1 MTGQEKGWPFNRSD
15 SMGGFD
21 CTSKKENYM
30 YIVRSETISKL
41 KWFYQAVEYS
51 KQYPLYLVCYTL

>member
-1 MTGQEKGWPFNRSD
+1 
-15 SMGGFD
+15 MGRFD
-21 CTSKKENYM
+21 CTSKKEDYM

-41 KWFYQAVEYS
+41 KLFYQAVEYS